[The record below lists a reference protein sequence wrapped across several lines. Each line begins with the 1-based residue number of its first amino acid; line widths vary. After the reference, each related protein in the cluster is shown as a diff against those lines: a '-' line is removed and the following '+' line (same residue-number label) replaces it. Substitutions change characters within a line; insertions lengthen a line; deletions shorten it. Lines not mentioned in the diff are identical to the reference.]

1 MWMRT
6 SAFNEIRYKL
16 YSLDISRGAATRWT
30 LSKKA
35 HRIENAEL
43 WEIFIDILIRWFLE
57 VSKILF
63 EDESK

>member
-1 MWMRT
+1 MRT

-30 LSKKA
+30 LNKKA

-43 WEIFIDILIRWFLE
+43 
-57 VSKILF
+57 
-63 EDESK
+63 